1 MASLRVAAV
10 TGPRRFFFFF
20 RKPAQSSAQ
29 VETPREASAPDFSKD
44 GKDGAFKEFLVDGL
58 NDLGGPGYYDAKAG
72 KAAGVAAIGGPVGVV
87 IGAAVEA
94 AMAPNARCPAH
105 DTPSGVKCESKIVA
119 TRGALPTSPRTVT

>member
-1 MASLRVAAV
+1 MACVAAV
-10 TGPRRFFFFF
+10 TGRPRRFFF

-94 AMAPNARCPAH
+94 AMRSKVDALGIRLRDSNLMTPLRFQGQATLR
-105 DTPSGVKCESKIVA
+105 DT
-119 TRGALPTSPRTVT
+119 TSFWG